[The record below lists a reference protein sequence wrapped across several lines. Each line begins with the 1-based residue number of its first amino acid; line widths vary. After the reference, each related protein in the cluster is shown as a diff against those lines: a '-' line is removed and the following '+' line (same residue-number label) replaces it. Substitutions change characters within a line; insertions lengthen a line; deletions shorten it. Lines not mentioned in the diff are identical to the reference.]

1 MLLIFQRTV
10 QAQPRL
16 TYRPWKVF
24 VLSIVLQALHLG
36 GCCYLQKHK
45 NLELSLQNTVLY
57 SGNLRTAFHKEIK
70 FNNFYYGDY

>member
-24 VLSIVLQALHLG
+24 VLSIVLQALHLR
-36 GCCYLQKHK
+36 GCCYLQEHK
-45 NLELSLQNTVLY
+45 NLELTKYFFVQWKFT
-57 SGNLRTAFHKEIK
+57 HKEIE

>member
-57 SGNLRTAFHKEIK
+57 SGNLRTAISQRNRIQQFLLR
-70 FNNFYYGDY
+70 